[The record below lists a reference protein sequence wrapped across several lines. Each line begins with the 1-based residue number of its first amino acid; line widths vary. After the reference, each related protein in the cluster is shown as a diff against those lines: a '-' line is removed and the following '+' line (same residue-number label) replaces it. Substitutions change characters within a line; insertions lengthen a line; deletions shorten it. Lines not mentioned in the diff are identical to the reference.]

1 MISVVIPLYNKE
13 KQIAHT
19 LQSVFNQTFQNFEV
33 VIVDDGSTD
42 GSVAEVEKLSDSRI
56 RLIHQKN
63 AGVAAARNRGIEE
76 AKGDLIAFLDADD
89 EWKPEYLATQYH
101 LSQKYPDCNVFACNY
116 EFRNIE
122 GKVTPTIIR
131 KLPFTG
137 EDGILSNYFE
147 VASCSHPPLWT
158 SSIVVKKQAIQ
169 AIGGFPVGIRSGED
183 LLTWARLAVNGQIAY
198 SKKVVAIYDLGEGYV
213 LTNLPPRRQDI
224 GDPVGKELVKL
235 LSVYPEKMA
244 LKRYISHWHK
254 MRASVA
260 IRYGEKLETMT
271 EVLISLYYYPFNTKV
286 LLFFILA
293 LMPKNIRI
301 GIIKQYK

>member
-19 LQSVFNQTFQNFEV
+19 LQSVFNQTFQDFEII
-33 VIVDDGSTD
+33 IVDDGSTD
-42 GSVAEVEKLSDSRI
+42 GSVAEVEKFSDSRI

-63 AGVAAARNRGIEE
+63 AGVSAARNRGIEE
-76 AKGDLIAFLDADD
+76 AKSDLIAFLDADD

-116 EFRNIE
+116 EFRNLE

-183 LLTWARLAVNGQIAY
+183 LLTWARLAVNEKIAY
-198 SKKVVAIYDLGEGYV
+198 SRSVQARFLMNREDKHVPKRTPDECDYVGLSLIELYNQNRQEKYLKK
-213 LTNLPPRRQDI
+213 
-224 GDPVGKELVKL
+224 
-235 LSVYPEKMA
+235 
-244 LKRYISHWHK
+244 YISYYYKGRSLHAIECSLISEGIK
-254 MRASVA
+254 SAFRA
-260 IRYGEKLETMT
+260 IRYNCRNIKNYLLL
-271 EVLISLYYYPFNTKV
+271 LICVFPILYFK
-286 LLFFILA
+286 
-293 LMPKNIRI
+293 K
-301 GIIKQYK
+301 